1 MIIYRAI
8 LRGKR
13 VERRIVHVR
22 KTGGFMPSSSSTPHP
37 RVHSR
42 ISPGHLR
49 FDNCGRLRATCRARE
64 SAVRLRTGRGADAL
78 VLCPPARRRLSA
90 RPVRAGAHAGARGA
104 RSTALSAAGAASC
117 PQGRKNAPRTGRH
130 GRAAAATSRSGRED
144 SASFIKM
151 IMFP

>member
-78 VLCPPARRRLSA
+78 VLPEPARWEA
-90 RPVRAGAHAGARGA
+90 AVR
-104 RSTALSAAGAASC
+104 
-117 PQGRKNAPRTGRH
+117 
-130 GRAAAATSRSGRED
+130 
-144 SASFIKM
+144 
-151 IMFP
+151 